1 MSTTRDGRYSAGGLQ
16 HRKTLPPS
24 LSRPTS
30 SQIANNNNSLKTK
43 QTFLEYKHEN
53 RITKD
58 QLQPQAVLIS
68 NRSERR
74 KSKVNND
81 YSARKFD
88 ESAATLV
95 QVQVNHDTSNQDNS
109 LPLKIFNGTKKAITD
124 SGSTPEDLEERG
136 LIQKIEESIK
146 QLRNADALLADKNV
160 NTTVLTN
167 LCASTNQL
175 ISNIQLLQ
183 QNVNDIAV
191 HLKKP
196 VGSKDAI
203 DTIRKALRALPKEA
217 KSQLKIRQEWD
228 MKKLYAEVF
237 KVSYMRNEL
246 RTSAQK
252 VDKATSADASK
263 DEVNYYTVHTTAC
276 DIDKSLLDDIRAKV
290 QECSASQLSV
300 LLARYMLELGE
311 YRAVRKYLTGLCSES
326 TGILKDDPTLPSI
339 YNCLGMTFSRQRLYA
354 DAIEYY
360 KKALDCQARIGYS
373 NNNALAEI
381 YNNIGL
387 SYIGLKLM
395 NEAQAMFEE
404 AERIQLREP
413 LTTRLY
419 LASIYG
425 NIAYVH
431 YAKNGAEQNL
441 EESENYFEKA
451 IRMYQKSTSK
461 ITHDAIERELLK
473 AECYSNYG
481 HLLSVKKA
489 ADAQERYNEALKM
502 YKNNLPE
509 GDPKLMRAY
518 MNIMMEHAHH
528 RAYEKVIELYEDTT
542 FNGLI
547 KKQAENLF
555 ALDKMVTLED
565 LIILIQIVGACY
577 IQYTQRFFKAMSIW
591 IRAYELERKAKLVQ
605 LLSSTET
612 PTLQW
617 SRKLIDIAYNKS
629 YTYFMSEQVQMPT
642 NDEAL
647 LKQERIL
654 SGRAKR

>member
-1 MSTTRDGRYSAGGLQ
+1 
-16 HRKTLPPS
+16 
-24 LSRPTS
+24 
-30 SQIANNNNSLKTK
+30 
-43 QTFLEYKHEN
+43 
-53 RITKD
+53 
-58 QLQPQAVLIS
+58 
-68 NRSERR
+68 
-74 KSKVNND
+74 
-81 YSARKFD
+81 
-88 ESAATLV
+88 
-95 QVQVNHDTSNQDNS
+95 
-109 LPLKIFNGTKKAITD
+109 
-124 SGSTPEDLEERG
+124 
-136 LIQKIEESIK
+136 
-146 QLRNADALLADKNV
+146 
-160 NTTVLTN
+160 
-167 LCASTNQL
+167 
-175 ISNIQLLQ
+175 
-183 QNVNDIAV
+183 
-191 HLKKP
+191 
-196 VGSKDAI
+196 
-203 DTIRKALRALPKEA
+203 
-217 KSQLKIRQEWD
+217 
-228 MKKLYAEVF
+228 
-237 KVSYMRNEL
+237 
-246 RTSAQK
+246 
-252 VDKATSADASK
+252 
-263 DEVNYYTVHTTAC
+263 
-276 DIDKSLLDDIRAKV
+276 
-290 QECSASQLSV
+290 
-300 LLARYMLELGE
+300 
-311 YRAVRKYLTGLCSES
+311 
-326 TGILKDDPTLPSI
+326 
-339 YNCLGMTFSRQRLYA
+339 MTFSRQRLYA

-395 NEAQAMFEE
+395 NEAQATFEE

-413 LTTRLY
+413 LSTRLY